1 MEGNTLLG
9 SGAALGSAMA
19 WAMGSILYRK
29 IGDAASPLGMNLGKG
44 LLGLALLAIWLLF
57 VGVEPMD
64 TRSVVYLAISGLLGI
79 ALGDTFFFMALVR
92 IDPRQTLLLGTVGQV
107 FTVLLA
113 LLFLGERPTTLT
125 WIGIVLVLGGV
136 TWVLRER
143 LPRESRERR
152 KVRAAGIAYGL
163 IASIL
168 MSSSIIT
175 AKVGVATV
183 PTVQATGLRLLSGMV
198 GLGLYGL
205 ATRDLRAWL
214 QPFANVSLLRSIIVA
229 VVVTIFGGF
238 WLSIVSLKYIDASA
252 ATILTSTEP
261 LFVLPLVVLFLGERV
276 SFKAVLGASVAVAGV
291 ALVLLGMQ

>member
-44 LLGLALLAIWLLF
+44 LLGLCLIGVWLLF

-64 TRSVVYLAISGLLGI
+64 TRSVVYLSISGLLGI

-113 LLFLGERPTTLT
+113 LLFLGERPTALT

-152 KVRAAGIAYGL
+152 KVRVAGIAYGL
-163 IASIL
+163 IAAVL
-168 MSSSIIT
+168 MSSSVIT

-183 PTVQATGLRLLSGMV
+183 PTVQATALRLLSGMV

-214 QPFANVSLLRSIIVA
+214 QPFTDVSLLRSIIVA

-238 WLSIVSLKYIDASA
+238 WLSIVSLKHIDASA

-276 SFKAVLGASVAVAGV
+276 SFKAVLGASVAVGGV